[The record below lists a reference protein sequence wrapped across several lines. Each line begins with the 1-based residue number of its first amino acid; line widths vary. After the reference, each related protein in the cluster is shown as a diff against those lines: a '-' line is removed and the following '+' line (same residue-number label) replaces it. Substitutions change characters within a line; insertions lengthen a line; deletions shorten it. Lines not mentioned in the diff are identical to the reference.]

1 MSKPYVMPSL
11 GAGMEAGTVI
21 EWHVEPGERVRRGQV
36 VGVVDTEKGAIEIE
50 IWEDAQVA
58 GIVAP
63 PGTKVPVGEPLLL
76 LEEPS
81 GRGLG
86 AEEEATAGPPA
97 EAEEE
102 RPPDSQRE
110 ERHRPEHSPVDPVA
124 GEPEALEVVW
134 EEEAEETPG
143 SSEVEVPAAVPP
155 APGAPPPPAGAQ
167 RRVRAS
173 PVARK
178 RAEELGLDLEA
189 LHGSGPEGAIT
200 LADVE
205 ALAQG
210 APEREPAAPEGPS
223 EGIAPEASVDRH
235 AAMRKAIAA
244 AMSRSKREIP
254 HYYLA
259 HTCSLEPALRW
270 LESANRDRPP
280 ARRLLLASLY
290 LKAVATAVGDFPEF
304 NGFWEEDAFRPAAA
318 VHPGLAISLRGG
330 GLVAP
335 AVHHVDALT
344 LDEVTAAIRDVV
356 QRSRSGHLRGSE
368 VSDPTITVTSLGDR
382 GVDAVFGVIYPPQ
395 VAIVGIGTAMERP
408 WVEGGMVGSRRVVT
422 LSLAADHRASDG
434 HRGALFLE
442 RIAGLLQSPEE
453 L

>member
-1 MSKPYVMPSL
+1 VSKAYVMPSL

-21 EWHVEPGERVRRGQV
+21 EWHVEPGQRVSRGQV

-50 IWEDAQVA
+50 IWQDAQVA
-58 GIVAP
+58 EIVAP
-63 PGTKVPVGEPLLL
+63 PGAKVPVGEPLLL
-76 LEEPS
+76 LEEPAGGGS
-81 GRGLG
+81 GEKGEG
-86 AEEEATAGPPA
+86 TPGTPA
-97 EAEEE
+97 EAQEVRTPEPE
-102 RPPDSQRE
+102 RGEGR
-110 ERHRPEHSPVDPVA
+110 RPEQPAEAPVA
-124 GEPEALEVVW
+124 GEPETVEVVW
-134 EEEAEETPG
+134 EEEVEELPG
-143 SSEVEVPAAVPP
+143 SSEVEVPDAAPP
-155 APGAPPPPAGAQ
+155 APGAPPPPPRAR

-178 RAEELGLDLEA
+178 RAEELGIDLAA
-189 LHGSGPEGAIT
+189 LQGSGPEGAIT

-210 APEREPAAPEGPS
+210 APEREPAPPEGPS
-223 EGIAPEASVDRH
+223 EGFAPEAGVDRH

-290 LKAVATAVGDFPEF
+290 LKAVARALGDFPEF
-304 NGFWEEDAFRPAAA
+304 SGFWEEDAFRPAAA

-335 AVHHVDALT
+335 AIHHVDDLT
-344 LDEVTAAIRDVV
+344 LDEVTTAIRDLV

-382 GVDAVFGVIYPPQ
+382 GVEAVFGVIYPPQ

-408 WVEGGMVGSRRVVT
+408 WVEGGMVGSHRVVT